1 MGENPCPVK
10 PDAAISSGRL
20 RDKQGERQAYLDIEP
35 QRWAGQHAA
44 AMILKLHYEQKVE
57 RCGVDFGKPKCR
69 NASFGV
75 TTQVQYVEA
84 L

>member
-1 MGENPCPVK
+1 
-10 PDAAISSGRL
+10 
-20 RDKQGERQAYLDIEP
+20 
-35 QRWAGQHAA
+35 
-44 AMILKLHYEQKVE
+44 LKLHYEQKVE

-69 NASFGV
+69 NASFSV